1 MRRFIPL
8 VVIMAALVSCKP
20 SGDHPSKAHRLLAE
34 EATAFLERKPAPTG
48 KVHELELVASPTTV
62 PMLDG
67 RALNV
72 WAYNGQVPGPM
83 IRVRVGDTLR
93 VNFKNEL
100 PQPTTVHWHGIRL
113 PNGMDGVPGV
123 TQPAIPP
130 GGSFVYEF
138 TARDPGTFWYHPHVR
153 GSEQL
158 GRGLY
163 GVLIV
168 EEAQPAPEREILWVL
183 DDFRLDDT
191 GQIDQRFITR
201 GDLAHD
207 GRWGNAI
214 TVNGR
219 LAPQFDLAPGERV
232 RLRIL
237 NAANGRVFRPDFS
250 AFDAEVIAFDGLSTA
265 RPLSTE
271 GLVLAPG
278 NRVDLD
284 LVAPT
289 EAGQPIQVVDRFTRR
304 VNLLATM
311 RVGPAV
317 EVANARSLADSESVS
332 SAETEG
338 KAATERVA
346 ATQPIPNSPL
356 GANDRATAAKG
367 FVPTWKGAET
377 LPVDLE
383 FRLNA
388 SRGGPYGI
396 QWMINEQVM
405 IHDDDSPMSEWHEPP
420 YNMKRG
426 RWTKMRFTNESARLH
441 PMHLHGQFF
450 KVVARNG
457 LPVDEEHWRDTVL
470 VGPRETVDVGLVP
483 TEPGNWMLHC
493 HIMEHQDAG
502 MMTLVGVN

>member
-1 MRRFIPL
+1 
-8 VVIMAALVSCKP
+8 
-20 SGDHPSKAHRLLAE
+20 
-34 EATAFLERKPAPTG
+34 
-48 KVHELELVASPTTV
+48 
-62 PMLDG
+62 
-67 RALNV
+67 
-72 WAYNGQVPGPM
+72 
-83 IRVRVGDTLR
+83 
-93 VNFKNEL
+93 
-100 PQPTTVHWHGIRL
+100 
-113 PNGMDGVPGV
+113 MDGVPGV
-123 TQPAIPP
+123 TQPPIPP
-130 GGSFVYEF
+130 GGTFVYEF
-138 TARDPGTFWYHPHVR
+138 IARDPGTFWYHPHVH

-168 EEAQPAPEREILWVL
+168 EEAQPTPAREILWVL
-183 DDFRLDDT
+183 DDFRLDET
-191 GQIDQRFITR
+191 GQIDPRFVTR

-214 TVNGR
+214 TVNGK
-219 LAPQFDLAPGERV
+219 LAPEFAIGPGERV

-250 AFDAEVIAFDGLSTA
+250 AFDANVIAFDGLSTA
-265 RPLSTE
+265 RPLSTD

-284 LVAPT
+284 LVGPSQ
-289 EAGQPIQVVDRFTRR
+289 EGQSLRVVDRFTRR
-304 VNLLATM
+304 ENHLATV
-311 RVGPAV
+311 RVEGAADGASLRPAAAASKARV
-317 EVANARSLADSESVS
+317 DAEPVASRNSDGRPAARA
-332 SAETEG
+332 
-338 KAATERVA
+338 
-346 ATQPIPNSPL
+346 PL
-356 GANDRATAAKG
+356 SKG
-367 FVPTWKGAET
+367 FVPTWHGAEA

-396 QWMINEQVM
+396 QWMINEQMM
-405 IHDDDSPMSEWHEPP
+405 IHDDESPMSESHEPP
-420 YNMKRG
+420 YFMKRG
-426 RWTKMRFTNESARLH
+426 RWTKMRFSNESARLH

-457 LPVDEEHWRDTVL
+457 IPVDEEHWRDTVL

-483 TEPGNWMLHC
+483 TEPGDWMLHC

>member
-1 MRRFIPL
+1 MRRLVPL
-8 VVIMAALVSCKP
+8 ALLVASLASCK
-20 SGDHPSKAHRLLAE
+20 SSADHPSKAHRLLAE
-34 EATAFLERKPAPTG
+34 EASAFLERRPEPTG
-48 KVHELELVASPTTV
+48 KTHEVDLVASPTTL

-123 TQPAIPP
+123 TQPPIPP
-130 GGSFVYEF
+130 GGTFVYEF
-138 TARDPGTFWYHPHVR
+138 VARDPGTFWYHPHVR

-183 DDFRLDDT
+183 DDFRLDET
-191 GQIDQRFITR
+191 GQIDPRFVTR

-214 TVNGR
+214 TVNGK
-219 LAPQFDLAPGERV
+219 LVPEFAIAPGERV

-250 AFDAEVIAFDGLSTA
+250 ALDANVIAFDGLSTA
-265 RPLSTE
+265 RPLSTD

-284 LVAPT
+284 LVAPST
-289 EAGQPIQVVDRFTRR
+289 AAQPIQIVDRFTRR
-304 VNLLATM
+304 VNHLATI
-311 RVGPAV
+311 RVGSGV
-317 EVANARSLADSESVS
+317 EIDGAAGVS
-332 SAETEG
+332 SANKKD
-338 KAATERVA
+338 KAPVA
-346 ATQPIPNSPL
+346 AVHTAPDPNQGSM
-356 GANDRATAAKG
+356 DRASAAKG
-367 FVPTWKGAET
+367 FVPTWKGAEE

-405 IHDDDSPMSEWHEPP
+405 IHDDESPMSESHEPP
-420 YNMKRG
+420 YFMKRG
-426 RWTKMRFTNESARLH
+426 RWTKMSFTNESARLH

-457 LPVDEEHWRDTVL
+457 IPVDEEHWRDTVL

-483 TEPGNWMLHC
+483 TEPGDWMLHC